1 MVITVAVKI
10 RIENENAI
18 YFIDFSSIKYI
29 NHIEHT
35 AQSIV
40 IRLQTFFSPIIEDIE
55 RRIKE

>member
-29 NHIEHT
+29 NQIEHT
-35 AQSIV
+35 AHSIV
-40 IRLQTFFSPIIEDIE
+40 IRAQTFFSPMIEDIE